1 LEVGS
6 FKTRQFISEGI
17 LRQPGTNPRACR
29 ATDSANQEPG
39 FLPGAL
45 GQEFFFFLL
54 RRNSKVG
61 VTQGE
66 AGKCSG

>member
-1 LEVGS
+1 
-6 FKTRQFISEGI
+6 

-39 FLPGAL
+39 FLLGAL

-54 RRNSKVG
+54 VAAAFSQLAGYPADG
-61 VTQGE
+61 VELPGI
-66 AGKCSG
+66 